1 MSKAAKPTP
10 AAGGSA
16 DDAAADSK
24 SGGKKRLLFMALP
37 VLLLGG
43 GGGLWFAGLLPMP
56 FGGGGNM
63 PAPAAHGAPAAAAPS
78 AGAHGAPAAH
88 AAPAAHGAPA
98 AHAAAETK
106 HGAPAKDAHGAP
118 PKPDPVKGGPTFFEM
133 PDIIANLNGASK
145 RTVYVKVKPRLELAS
160 AMDEAGVRAALPRLL
175 DLFQTYLR
183 EMRPEELRGS
193 VGTYRLRE
201 ELLARANIATAPAR
215 IVDVLFAELLIQ

>member
-1 MSKAAKPTP
+1 MIKNAVITGAGSGVGQATAIALAEQGWRVALLGRRAQALQETVKLAGARASQMLVCPCDIGDAEAVNRAAQHILGAFEEVEVLVN
-10 AAGGSA
+10 AAGTNAPRRALAVLSLA
-16 DDAAADSK
+16 DYHD
-24 SGGKKRLLFMALP
+24 M
-37 VLLLGG
+37 
-43 GGGLWFAGLLPMP
+43 M
-56 FGGGGNM
+56 N
-63 PAPAAHGAPAAAAPS
+63 
-78 AGAHGAPAAH
+78 
-88 AAPAAHGAPA
+88 
-98 AHAAAETK
+98 
-106 HGAPAKDAHGAP
+106 
-118 PKPDPVKGGPTFFEM
+118 
-133 PDIIANLNGASK
+133 ANLNGASK

>member
-1 MSKAAKPTP
+1 MSKAAKPSP
-10 AAGGSA
+10 AAAASA
-16 DDAAADSK
+16 DGAPVEAKAG
-24 SGGKKRLLFMALP
+24 GGKKRLLFMALP

-56 FGGGGNM
+56 FGGGG
-63 PAPAAHGAPAAAAPS
+63 S
-78 AGAHGAPAAH
+78 A

-98 AHAAAETK
+98 APAHGAPEAHGAPTAETK
-106 HGAPAKDAHGAP
+106 HGAPAKDPHAAQSAAHEPA
-118 PKPDPVKGGPTFFEM
+118 KMEPVKGGPIFFEL
-133 PDIIANLNGASK
+133 PDIIANLNASSK

-160 AMDEAGVRAALPRLL
+160 AADEAGVRAALPRLL